1 MFLGAGTIDRMV
13 DWWYGGSKTQG
24 SGSASVAVVG
34 LFRVH
39 GYGLVLEDKFPTYGP
54 KGRRAMEGVS
64 AVTPIVSEINL

>member
-1 MFLGAGTIDRMV
+1 MFLGADAIDRVV

-24 SGSASVAVVG
+24 SGSPSVAVG
-34 LFRVH
+34 PFRVH
-39 GYGLVLEDKFPTYGP
+39 GYGLVLEDKCPTYGP